1 MLKKAPRILLLD
13 IETAPN
19 LAYVWGLW
27 KQDISIDKIVN
38 SGYVMCWSAKWLD
51 DDAIMFDSVMKS
63 RPKTMLRRIHKLLCK
78 ADIVVHYN
86 GTSFDMPTL
95 NKEFVEIGMGPPE
108 PYKQVDLLLAVRKA
122 FRFSSNKLDYVSKQ
136 LGLGTKERHPG
147 FKMWVDCMAK
157 DKTAWATME
166 KYNRQD
172 VALLQTLY
180 LKLRPWIQSHPNVGN
195 IIDESVCPTCGS
207 AHVNRRG
214 IARTQVMM
222 YARYQCQDCG
232 SWFRSC
238 HSVKAQRPE
247 RFQGITG

>member
-1 MLKKAPRILLLD
+1 MKPRAPRILLLD

-38 SGYVMCWSAKWLD
+38 SGYVMCWSAKWLGETD
-51 DDAIMFDSVMKS
+51 IMFDSVVKH
-63 RPKTMLRRIHKLLCK
+63 RPKAMCQRIHKLLCQ

-95 NKEFVEIGMGPPE
+95 NKEFVELGMLPPS

-136 LGLGTKERHPG
+136 LGLGTKLRHPG
-147 FKMWVDCMAK
+147 FQMWVDCMAK
-157 DKTAWATME
+157 DKRAWEVME

-172 VALLQTLY
+172 VALLETLY
-180 LKLRPWIQSHPNVGN
+180 HKVLPWITGHPNLSN
-195 IIDESVCPTCGS
+195 LTDTTACTNCGS
-207 AHVNRRG
+207 INFYRNGWAY
-214 IARTQVMM
+214 TQVMK
-222 YARYQCQDCG
+222 YPRFQCRDCG
-232 SWFRSC
+232 TYFRGC
-238 HSVKAQRPE
+238 HSMKGE
-247 RFQGITG
+247 RKERVQGIAG

>member
-1 MLKKAPRILLLD
+1 MTKPRILLLD

-27 KQDISIDKIVN
+27 KQDISLDKIVN
-38 SGYVMCWSAKWLD
+38 SGYVMCWSAKWLGED
-51 DDAIMFDSVMKS
+51 KIIFDSIVKS
-63 RPKTMLRRIHKLLCK
+63 GSRRMCRRIHTMLSK

-95 NKEFVEIGMGPPE
+95 NKEFVQLGFGPPA

-136 LGLGTKERHPG
+136 LGLGSKERHPG

-157 DKTAWATME
+157 DKEAWRIME

-172 VALLQTLY
+172 VALLETLY
-180 LKLRPWIQSHPNVGN
+180 DRLRPWITGHPNIGN
-195 IIDESVCPTCGS
+195 LTDESACPTCGGTDFFRNGW
-207 AHVNRRG
+207 AY
-214 IARTQVMM
+214 TQVMK
-222 YARYQCQDCG
+222 YPRFFCRHCKVY
-232 SWFRSC
+232 FRGCLS
-238 HSVKAQRPE
+238 SKAQRPD
-247 RFQGITG
+247 RYQGIV